1 MINETSDKNN
11 IYTEEHILLGYKN
24 SKNAKQL
31 ITYKFEGNSYTIIFN
46 GQLYNSKDLI
56 KELSNV
62 GFSFEGNSDTEVL
75 LKGYIHFG
83 KDVLNKL
90 NGAFGF
96 AIWNKNKQ
104 ELFFARDHFGVKP
117 FYYSISENNFI
128 FASEIKSILK
138 FPRS

>member
-1 MINETSDKNN
+1 MS
-11 IYTEEHILLGYKN
+11 
-24 SKNAKQL
+24 
-31 ITYKFEGNSYTIIFN
+31 YKFEGNSYSINFN
-46 GQLYNSKDLI
+46 GQLYNAKDLI
-56 KELSNV
+56 EELSDV

-117 FYYSISENNFI
+117 FYYSINENNFI

-138 FPRS
+138 FPRN